1 MKREI
6 LAHVLRQETERMA
19 TRSTIGIKSQDG
31 TVKAIYCH
39 WDGYPAG
46 VGLGLI
52 DNYNSKE
59 QAEAL
64 IALGGFSSL
73 METLEETKAG
83 AYGNDSDKARTFTG
97 VQDWLDNFN
106 SGEEYAYLYEEG
118 KGWVYFS
125 DEAFDE
131 YMPLILK
138 REESVA

>member
-1 MKREI
+1 MG
-6 LAHVLRQETERMA
+6 
-19 TRSTIGIKSQDG
+19 TRSTIGIKSEDG

-52 DNYNSKE
+52 DNYNTPQQVTE
-59 QAEAL
+59 L
-64 IALGGFSSL
+64 INLGGFSSL

-83 AYGNDSDKARTFTG
+83 AYGTESDSARTFTG

-106 SGEEYAYLYEEG
+106 SGEEYAYLYENG

-125 DEAFDE
+125 DFDE
-131 YMPLILK
+131 HLPITLK
-138 REESVA
+138 REESMA

>member
-1 MKREI
+1 
-6 LAHVLRQETERMA
+6 MA
-19 TRSTIGIKSQDG
+19 TRSTIGIKSEDG

-52 DNYNSKE
+52 DNYDSKA

-83 AYGNDSDKARTFTG
+83 AYNTESDKARVFTG

-125 DEAFDE
+125 DEAYDE
-131 YMPLILK
+131 HLPITLK
-138 REESVA
+138 REESMA